1 MKKFQ
6 WRSFFAG
13 VLSTVLVL
21 GLSATAFA
29 AAGGQINFSMV
40 NVVLNGQQISAA
52 GEGYD
57 PGSGVIAPSSLSY
70 VDETGGSTTYL
81 PVRRL
86 SELLG
91 IPITWDGT
99 TSSVVIG
106 DAPAPTAPETPV
118 TPPAQTLGFPDV
130 SVQLVTVC
138 FDMNSVG
145 GVTPEVYF
153 QNLSGKTIKYID
165 FTFVPYNRVGDVA
178 SCTVTGQS
186 AMKMEC
192 VGPIEPFE
200 TGRKLY
206 FFWENGKRVLVEN
219 DGTGVYKFVDDARR
233 QLSPAEMLC
242 VAAGNEVDKNGHIVL
257 NRGHYVGDSVFWYNS
272 GIGWI
277 TVSQIDITYMDNT
290 TETIYNPSAYNLL
303 H

>member
-6 WRSFFAG
+6 CRSFLAG
-13 VLSTVLVL
+13 VLTTVMVL

-57 PGSGVIAPSSLSY
+57 PGNGTIAPSSLSY

-106 DAPAPTAPETPV
+106 DAPASAVPETPV
-118 TPPAQTLGFPDV
+118 TPPAQAPGVPDV
-130 SVQLVTVC
+130 SVQIVTLD
-138 FDMNSVG
+138 FEMNSVG
-145 GVTPEVYF
+145 GVRPKVYF

-178 SCTVTGQS
+178 RCEVTGDS
-186 AMKMEC
+186 TLTMNL
-192 VGPIEPFE
+192 VGPIEP
-200 TGRKLY
+200 
-206 FFWENGKRVLVEN
+206 
-219 DGTGVYKFVDDARR
+219 YKFPTAEDSYRLVWQNGERTVTLYDEEAGQIYTYGYGGFSIDKHYLTPAELLCTVDDGWTA
-233 QLSPAEMLC
+233 
-242 VAAGNEVDKNGHIVL
+242 DDI
-257 NRGHYVGDSVFWYNS
+257 FWYNS

-277 TVSQIDITYMDNT
+277 LVSRIDITYMDNT
-290 TETIYNPSAYNLL
+290 TETIYNPSTYNLIQ
-303 H
+303 HF